1 MDSGSTYRAI
11 KVIDFLAAHSTDAF
25 TLSQISQQLGL
36 SHGSAH
42 RILGSLTAARYVTR
56 HPKHRTY
63 SLGIALVGI
72 GQAAL
77 DRHRNIDIARRE
89 MIRVSEELNVQC
101 SASVVIED
109 ELLILSKHGTPQVPP
124 AVSRVGDRRPF
135 LPPIG
140 IANIAWRETEVVE
153 AYLANAPA
161 DLRPEVLQRL
171 RAAVRLVRERGYSI
185 VVSGQTIAELGQIA
199 SVQREQK
206 DPAYWNRV
214 HDVIRRLTPDEVQL
228 ANLSDAQGSGVGYI
242 TAPVFSPMGDVAL
255 ELAIT
260 GMPHNLSPGE
270 IERYAARLRA
280 AAAVV
285 MSETHGRI
293 PTSKNSVG

>member
-11 KVIDFLAAHSTDAF
+11 KVIDFLAAHSTDSF
-25 TLSQISQQLGL
+25 TLSQISQELGL

-42 RILGSLTAARYVTR
+42 RILASLTAARYVTR

-63 SLGIALVGI
+63 ALGVALVGI

-77 DRHRNIDIARRE
+77 DRHRNVDIARRE
-89 MIRVSEELNVQC
+89 MIRVAEELGVQC
-101 SASVVIED
+101 SASVVVED
-109 ELLILSKHGTPQVPP
+109 ELLILSRHGSPQTPVTL
-124 AVSRVGDRRPF
+124 SRVGDRRPF

-140 IANIAWRETEVVE
+140 ISHIAWRETEAVE

-161 DLRPEVLQRL
+161 DLHPEIRQRL
-171 RAAVRLVRERGYSI
+171 RMAVRLVRERGYSI
-185 VVSGQTIAELGQIA
+185 VTSGQTIGQLGQIA

-206 DPAYWNRV
+206 DPAYWAGV
-214 HDVIRRLTPDEVQL
+214 HDIIRRLTPDEVQL
-228 ANLSDAQGSGVGYI
+228 ANLADARNGTIGYI
-242 TAPVFSPMGDVAL
+242 TAPIFSPTGEVAL

-260 GMPHNLSPGE
+260 GMPAKLAPEE

-285 MSETHGRI
+285 MSETQGRI